1 LKNFSESWDLQW
13 DQQKHDLVNMNS
25 WPELQWLTEMRDR
38 LRATLCSDASVETA
52 NQEDSLK
59 QLLNLKSVF
68 SSIPFPGL
76 DLAIQQVTAQST
88 MQPEET
94 QCETIVDSEQLSQS
108 ELAAASPRQQ
118 DFHYVN
124 DMGVARESAAMDTTL

>member
-1 LKNFSESWDLQW
+1 
-13 DQQKHDLVNMNS
+13 
-25 WPELQWLTEMRDR
+25 LTDTRDR
-38 LRATLCSDASVETA
+38 LRATICSDASVETA

-59 QLLNLKSVF
+59 HLLNFKSVF

-108 ELAAASPRQQ
+108 KLAAASPRQQ

-124 DMGVARESAAMDTTL
+124 DMGVARESAAMDTSL